1 MSDSISV
8 SRKMFFLIIIAL
20 LVLVFIVGMATSMY
34 LNQTNSA
41 NTNPTTTPN
50 PTPKPTTVSTPTSTP
65 SVTPDIK
72 SGEAIQIQSVSQLSI
87 GGKVFT
93 LYVQNVGDSAL
104 SLSNTNSVFING
116 EVSNPAGTWA
126 THTTPLT
133 LNQGE
138 TGTYVATGA
147 GLTAGVHSITFKV
160 TTTDGTFSQITQ
172 QFTIR

>member
-1 MSDSISV
+1 MNIGKNIRKFRRNIRAISPV
-8 SRKMFFLIIIAL
+8 IATL
-20 LVLVFIVGMATSMY
+20 LMIAIAVVASLVTYAWVMGYMNF
-34 LNQTNSA
+34 
-41 NTNPTTTPN
+41 TTEKTG
-50 PTPKPTTVSTPTSTP
+50 K
-65 SVTPDIK
+65 
-72 SGEAIQIQSVSQLSI
+72 AIQIQSIAQNAV
-87 GGKVFT
+87 GGKAFT
-93 LYVQNVGDSAL
+93 VYVQNVGDSAL